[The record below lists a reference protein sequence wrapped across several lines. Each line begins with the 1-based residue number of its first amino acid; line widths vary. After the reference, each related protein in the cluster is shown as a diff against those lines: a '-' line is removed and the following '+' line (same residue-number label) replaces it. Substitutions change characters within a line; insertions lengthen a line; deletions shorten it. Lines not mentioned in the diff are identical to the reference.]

1 MIRLFTMSVALL
13 LLGACASTSR
23 YRQAGVGSGDYYYA
37 DSSGYYDRSADAS
50 SRYCSGDSRY
60 APYDPYGYADC
71 STPGW
76 QWVGPYGYQDT
87 WSGWGY
93 PYTYYN
99 NPYMAYG
106 SRWSGSLWLGFGTG
120 YSWGYPGYYNPW
132 FGPWWP
138 YAVTYPSYRRYF
150 RNRQGLHR
158 ERALQAS
165 RPRYR
170 GTTRSPGVQR
180 QTGEMR
186 RSVGLQRRTSTA
198 RPVSGRTTPGST
210 PTPSRS
216 LPRGRPAAG
225 IPVNWPVGHRAS
237 QPVQR
242 AVRPGRPLPQQPRM
256 VPREPSASVPS
267 AGNDARITSHN
278 VLSVPVSSRPAAQPR
293 SQPMPVQRSRP
304 AARPVLHSVPA
315 RPVVRS
321 RAAAEALPAPAPRAS
336 HGSNRFMHSSMPRG
350 RPQQKN

>member
-180 QTGEMR
+180 
-186 RSVGLQRRTSTA
+186 
-198 RPVSGRTTPGST
+198 
-210 PTPSRS
+210 
-216 LPRGRPAAG
+216 
-225 IPVNWPVGHRAS
+225 
-237 QPVQR
+237 
-242 AVRPGRPLPQQPRM
+242 
-256 VPREPSASVPS
+256 
-267 AGNDARITSHN
+267 
-278 VLSVPVSSRPAAQPR
+278 
-293 SQPMPVQRSRP
+293 
-304 AARPVLHSVPA
+304 
-315 RPVVRS
+315 
-321 RAAAEALPAPAPRAS
+321 
-336 HGSNRFMHSSMPRG
+336 
-350 RPQQKN
+350 